1 MKPLVMIIGIL
12 IAGVGIF
19 GIAATSVLLPFA
31 QSMLTPNALYII
43 AAIRVCLGLLFLLV
57 ASGSRTPKLLR
68 VLGVLIVVAGL
79 VTPFFGVERSQA
91 VFEWWSSQGS
101 SFMRVAMGLVV
112 AFGLFV
118 TYAVTPLRRDA

>member
-43 AAIRVCLGLLFLLV
+43 AAICVCLGLLFLLV

-68 VLGVLIVVAGL
+68 VLGGLIVVAGL

>member
-1 MKPLVMIIGIL
+1 MIIGIL
-12 IAGVGIF
+12 IAGIGIF
-19 GIAATSVLLPFA
+19 GIAAPSVLLPFA

-68 VLGVLIVVAGL
+68 VLGGLIVVAGL

-101 SFMRVAMGLVV
+101 TFMRVTMGLVV